1 MQFTRFLSAVAGL
14 SLVSATSVA
23 PKNFNDTAPIAAS
36 ARAGD
41 VSPRIGEASPKVGE
55 VTPRVGETS
64 ANISAP
70 VTSFAPV
77 DSYAPLAANVT
88 EGPSSWVTVET
99 IVTPTV
105 IGNHT
110 FYTTSLHTVTICTR
124 CEEESRLEREM
135 IQTAV
140 TTVCDV
146 TCQTLSS
153 IYREAAKT
161 TTYISCDEGSPAV
174 VHTFV
179 TTICDEVCQ
188 SIMSRASASLTTS
201 TQTVRPVSTH
211 VTTVRAEPAAHTTS
225 TVFVTPKST
234 IRTTVETR
242 SVVRSETQAPARSM
256 VEVQTANGAAAKYID
271 GKFAAIL
278 AVAAL
283 LL

>member
-36 ARAGD
+36 ARVAEI
-41 VSPRIGEASPKVGE
+41 SPRVGEASP
-55 VTPRVGETS
+55 RVDETS
-64 ANISAP
+64 ANSTVPI
-70 VTSFAPV
+70 TSFAPV
-77 DSYAPLAANVT
+77 DSYAPLSANVT
-88 EGPSSWVTVET
+88 LGPSSYVTVET

-124 CEEESRLEREM
+124 CEEESLLRDM
-135 IQTAV
+135 IPTAV
-140 TTVCDV
+140 TTTVCDV

-153 IYREAAKT
+153 IYKEAAKT
-161 TTYISCDEGSPAV
+161 TTYISLDKATPAV

-188 SIMSRASASLTTS
+188 SVMSKASAAFTTS
-201 TQTVRPVSTH
+201 TQTVRPVLTH
-211 VTTVRAEPAAHTTS
+211 VTTVRAEPTSHTTS

-234 IRTTVETR
+234 VRTTVETR
-242 SVVRSETQAPARSM
+242 SVVKSQTQAPVRSTI
-256 VEVQTANGAAAKYID
+256 EVQTANGAAAKYID